1 VRRAIAFVLAA
12 GILLL
17 PAAPAA
23 ADVSAEFALGILT
36 VTGDRDGNAIVLE
49 CINGNLR
56 VNDSA
61 PTGGRVRCRD
71 VQSILVRGGRG
82 SDRIDLTDLG
92 RNAFPVLLEIGVF
105 GEEGNDTL
113 VGSKLSDRLDGGG
126 GMDELRG
133 GGGPDVLVPGGGGG
147 TVKGGEGRD
156 RLFMSGDGRW
166 EVSNALVTRSG
177 PADEHTTITSI
188 EVLSLT
194 GGDGKDSMAAAG
206 FSGALVLDGGR
217 GKDELR
223 SGSGR
228 DQLLG
233 RSGNDLLFAGPGKD
247 VLEGGKGD
255 DELHGGD
262 GDDQLR
268 GGPGDDTC
276 TGGAGADA
284 TLSC

>member
-1 VRRAIAFVLAA
+1 VRRAIAIVLA
-12 GILLL
+12 GGLVFL

-36 VTGDRDGNAIVLE
+36 VTGDRAGNAIVVE
-49 CINGNLR
+49 CTNGNLR

-82 SDRIDLTDLG
+82 GDLIDLTDVDRHG
-92 RNAFPVLLEIGVF
+92 FPVLLEIGLF
-105 GEEGNDTL
+105 GEAGNDSIL
-113 VGSKLSDRLDGGG
+113 GSQLSERLDGGG
-126 GMDELRG
+126 GVDELRG
-133 GGGPDVLVPGGGGG
+133 GGGPDILVPGGGGG
-147 TVKGGEGRD
+147 SVKGGEGRD
-156 RLFMSGDGRW
+156 RLIMSGGGTW
-166 EVSNALVTRSG
+166 LVTDVRISG
-177 PADEHTTITSI
+177 PVDEETTLAGV
-188 EVLSLT
+188 ELLDLT
-194 GGDGKDSMAAAG
+194 GGDGKDSIAAAG
-206 FSGALVLDGGR
+206 FSGSLTLDGGR
-217 GKDELR
+217 GNDELR

-233 RSGNDLLFAGPGKD
+233 RAGNDVLFAGPGKD
-247 VLEGGKGD
+247 LLEGGKGD

-268 GGPGDDTC
+268 GGPGHDTC